1 METKKQIRKR
11 ILEKRDALSEA
22 QRKKEND
29 LIYDL
34 VMGSSAYKQADGLLV
49 FASFGS
55 EADTFRIAGEALCE
69 GKILYYPLVTGD
81 EMEFYRVDEISA
93 LKPGFRGILEPEASD
108 ETKYIPRSDQNIL
121 MLMPGVVFDRKGG
134 RIGYGGGFYDKY
146 LEKLL
151 NNPKLHVTTIAI
163 AFSCQILDEGHIP
176 QEEHDISPDYVI
188 SSEEILC
195 FQQK

>member
-11 ILEKRDALSEA
+11 ILKKRDALSDA

-29 LIYDL
+29 LIYNL
-34 VMGSSAYKQADGLLV
+34 VTGSSAYKQADGLLV

-55 EADTFRIAGEALCE
+55 EADTFRIAEDAYRE

-108 ETKYIPRSDQNIL
+108 ETRLCPRPEQNIL
-121 MLMPGVVFDRKGG
+121 MLMPGVVFDREGG

-176 QEEHDISPDYVI
+176 REEHDISPDYVI
-188 SSEEILC
+188 SPDGIIH
-195 FQQK
+195 FN